1 MNAPSPATAPA
12 EVEARRRAASLAFRA
27 RLPHA
32 SPEVRA
38 AAEMAQAAI
47 EFAQL
52 SAAHPPGS
60 IPTLEQA
67 VSDAVIAGLSG
78 RPAPERVTGAEREQH
93 TVKIWDGVLRHLPPV
108 GSRAPSHA

>member
-1 MNAPSPATAPA
+1 MDAARPMIPA
-12 EVEARRRAASLAFRA
+12 ETEACRRAASLAFRA
-27 RLPHA
+27 RLPNA

-38 AAEMAQAAI
+38 AAAAAQAAI

-52 SAAHPPGS
+52 AAANPPGS
-60 IPTLEQA
+60 IRTLEQA

-78 RPAPERVTGAEREQH
+78 RPAPERGTAPEREQH
-93 TVKIWDGVLRHLPPV
+93 AANVWDGVLRHLPPV

>member
-47 EFAQL
+47 AYAD
-52 SAAHPPGS
+52 AASG
-60 IPTLEQA
+60 A
-67 VSDAVIAGLSG
+67 V
-78 RPAPERVTGAEREQH
+78 
-93 TVKIWDGVLRHLPPV
+93 WNGVLRDLAPV
-108 GSRAPSHA
+108 GAPEPSRA